1 MKIEKS
7 KENRK
12 KNQCKK
18 CKLKNFISILYSSVF
33 QSSVLSSLQVQ
44 SIQSINTINMSF
56 TTRRNSGVRAGTV
69 NPFCK
74 VCYDAGLSTE
84 EFTSHFVKDQPG
96 PDGRVVCPT
105 LLAQKCLICGV
116 PGHTSSY
123 CPDNSSVSSSSTVQK
138 ETPRYALATD
148 DIRHPPHSI
157 RLPPI
162 QKQAQ
167 QQQLYRPAPR
177 IVYANEFPPKNPVDA
192 RRDFPSLPNLS
203 SLRRFENDEPQLKR
217 EMPVA
222 AASPV
227 HSPLASQTKVKYNK
241 KSNPF
246 GALDNNVDSDYDSD
260 HETLLPPVV
269 QKQENKQENLP
280 SSSSSSW
287 ASIAAAA
294 GSKSTVTASSKQPQ
308 QQQRARSRFSI
319 VVPTAISAAPL
330 PLLPPMTFKP
340 KPVSASDLEK
350 KKQVKKLW
358 GDTDS
363 EDDEEFL
370 KRGIIANQQ

>member
-1 MKIEKS
+1 
-7 KENRK
+7 
-12 KNQCKK
+12 
-18 CKLKNFISILYSSVF
+18 
-33 QSSVLSSLQVQ
+33 
-44 SIQSINTINMSF
+44 MSF
-56 TTRRNSGVRAGTV
+56 NTRRNSGVRSITAA

-74 VCYDAGLSTE
+74 VCYDAGLPTE

-96 PDGRVVCPT
+96 PNGRVVCPT

-123 CPDNSSVSSSSTVQK
+123 CPDSSSVSSSSTVQNH
-138 ETPRYALATD
+138 RYALATD

-162 QKQAQ
+162 QKQQ
-167 QQQLYRPAPR
+167 QQQPLYRPAPR
-177 IVYANEFPPKNPVDA
+177 IVYANELPSKNPVDA
-192 RRDFPSLPNLS
+192 RREFPSLPNLS

-217 EMPVA
+217 ESAAAA

-227 HSPLASQTKVKYNK
+227 HSPSPIKVKYNK

-246 GALDNNVDSDYDSD
+246 GALVNNVDSGDDSD
-260 HETLLPPVV
+260 HETSLPPV
-269 QKQENKQENLP
+269 QKKENV
-280 SSSSSSW
+280 SSSSW
-287 ASIAAAA
+287 ASIAA
-294 GSKSTVTASSKQPQ
+294 SKQQHVVASKQ
-308 QQQRARSRFSI
+308 QQPQRRTRSCFSI
-319 VVPTAISAAPL
+319 VVPTAISTA
-330 PLLPPMTFKP
+330 PLLPPMSFKP

-370 KRGIIANQQ
+370 KRGLAEQ

>member
-1 MKIEKS
+1 
-7 KENRK
+7 
-12 KNQCKK
+12 
-18 CKLKNFISILYSSVF
+18 
-33 QSSVLSSLQVQ
+33 
-44 SIQSINTINMSF
+44 MSF
-56 TTRRNSGVRAGTV
+56 TRRNGVRSTTTT

-74 VCYDAGLSTE
+74 VCYDAGLPTK

-96 PDGRVVCPT
+96 PSGRVVCPT

-148 DIRHPPHSI
+148 DVRHPPHSI

-167 QQQLYRPAPR
+167 QQQQQQQLYRPAPAPR
-177 IVYANEFPPKNPVDA
+177 IVYANELPQKNPVDA
-192 RRDFPSLPNLS
+192 RREFPSLPNLS

-217 EMPVA
+217 EMPLA

-227 HSPLASQTKVKYNK
+227 HSPSPIKVKYNK
-241 KSNPF
+241 KSNSF
-246 GALDNNVDSDYDSD
+246 GALDDNDNDDSGDDSY
-260 HETLLPPVV
+260 TSSLPNI
-269 QKQENKQENLP
+269 QKQEKQLP
-280 SSSSSSW
+280 ASSSSSSSW
-287 ASIAAAA
+287 ASIAAA
-294 GSKSTVTASSKQPQ
+294 GSNKSTVTVTASKKPQ

-370 KRGIIANQQ
+370 KRGFAEQ

>member
-1 MKIEKS
+1 
-7 KENRK
+7 
-12 KNQCKK
+12 
-18 CKLKNFISILYSSVF
+18 
-33 QSSVLSSLQVQ
+33 
-44 SIQSINTINMSF
+44 MSF
-56 TTRRNSGVRAGTV
+56 NNTRRNSGVSSTIAT
-69 NPFCK
+69 PFCK
-74 VCYDAGLSTE
+74 VCYDAGLSTG

-96 PDGRVVCPT
+96 PNGRVVCPT

-123 CPDNSSVSSSSTVQK
+123 CPDNSSVSSSSSSTVQK
-138 ETPRYALATD
+138 ETRYALATD

-162 QKQAQ
+162 QKQQ
-167 QQQLYRPAPR
+167 PAPR
-177 IVYANEFPPKNPVDA
+177 IVYANELPSKNPVDA
-192 RRDFPSLPNLS
+192 RREFPSLPNLS

-222 AASPV
+222 AEASPV
-227 HSPLASQTKVKYNK
+227 HSPSPIKVKYNK

-246 GALDNNVDSDYDSD
+246 GALALDNNDNSDIDSD

-269 QKQENKQENLP
+269 QKQEKSASSSS

-287 ASIAAAA
+287 ASIAA
-294 GSKSTVTASSKQPQ
+294 GSKSTVVASKQQPQ
-308 QQQRARSRFSI
+308 QRTRSRFSI

-330 PLLPPMTFKP
+330 LPPIFFKP

-350 KKQVKKLW
+350 NKQVKKLW

-370 KRGIIANQQ
+370 KRGLAEQ